1 MNWKTFIAGSLAG
14 AAVGHLIYHYL
25 LEDKAISGD
34 VILEKVKEAFKKE
47 GPIEGS
53 WIQLKKQHYKKYAI
67 DTFVYHGGITA
78 VREGEKLQ
86 FEFIA
91 DVNTGTIIDVYLT

>member
-1 MNWKTFIAGSLAG
+1 MNWKVFITGVVAG
-14 AAVGHLIYHYL
+14 AVAGHFINHYL
-25 LEDKAISGD
+25 LEPKTISGD
-34 VILEKVKEAFKKE
+34 VILENVKEAFKQE

-53 WIQLKKQHYKKYAI
+53 WIQLKKQHYKKFAM

-78 VREGEKLQ
+78 IRDGERKQ

-91 DVNTGTIIDVYLT
+91 DATTGTVIDVYLA

>member
-1 MNWKTFIAGSLAG
+1 MDWKAFVAGTFAG
-14 AAVGHLIYHYL
+14 AAAGHLLYHYVL
-25 LEDKAISGD
+25 GDSEISGD
-34 VILEKVKEAFKKE
+34 VILENVKDAFKKE

-67 DTFVYHGGITA
+67 DTYVYHGGITA
-78 VREGEKLQ
+78 IREGEKKQ

-91 DVNTGTIIDVYLT
+91 DAKTGTVIDIYLT

>member
-1 MNWKTFIAGSLAG
+1 MDWKAFVAGAFAG
-14 AAVGHLIYHYL
+14 AAAGHFVYHYVIDDR
-25 LEDKAISGD
+25 EISGD
-34 VILEKVKEAFKKE
+34 AILENVKNAFKKE

-78 VREGEKLQ
+78 IREGEKKQ

-91 DVNTGTIIDVYLT
+91 DAKTGTIIDIYLT